1 LIENI
6 VSTPPALNSK
16 RLFSITEG
24 VILFSLVTYAV
35 FAPHSIAV
43 TQAAFLIGLFAW
55 GIQLVASGK
64 LSQKRTPIDIAIFGF
79 FACCVLSSFFSYDPL
94 VSIKGLKSPAL
105 FFAFYFVCNKVTTLK
120 LARFLA
126 FAIVASCLVNVA
138 YSAGQIA
145 VGRGLRIDSI
155 EADSPLARTGLRV
168 GDVLLEAD
176 GKQVT
181 TLEEML
187 QIADTQRGRIPIK
200 YQRNES
206 LVEGTV
212 SRRAVRKADDEGAG
226 RLGITVSPGRNF
238 RVTGLYSHYETYA
251 EVLQLIAALAIGLL
265 IAHPVKRSGRAWFLA
280 VSVLLITITLLLTST
295 RAAMIGL
302 AAAAAAMALASSRK
316 RTVAIAILAIVVMA
330 PAAMF
335 AIERSRGSILFDPQ
349 EGSTAYRLEV
359 WREAL
364 GLIKDHPLLGI
375 GKGSE
380 ARLKEQLGLYDDG
393 RLPPGHFHS
402 TPIQIAAWWGLPA
415 LVFYF
420 SLMAILI
427 AEAWRLSRR
436 LKEQNRHGAWGISI
450 GVLGALVAFNVSSL
464 VHFNFGDGEVVMMI
478 WLLTGLLLAVRR
490 IVSETSDETRTTPTL
505 SQTAEED
512 LGRSRPREL
521 KVASGSSAQAAGA
534 RPNS

>member
-1 LIENI
+1 
-6 VSTPPALNSK
+6 
-16 RLFSITEG
+16 
-24 VILFSLVTYAV
+24 VTYAV

-43 TQAAFLIGLFAW
+43 TQAAFLIGLLAW
-55 GIQLVASGK
+55 GVQLVAAGR

-79 FACCVLSSFFSYDPL
+79 FACCVLSSFFSYDPM

-145 VGRGLRIDSI
+145 VGRGLRIDGI
-155 EADSPLARTGLRV
+155 EAGRPLARAGVRV

-176 GKQVT
+176 GKKVS
-181 TLEEML
+181 TLEDLL
-187 QIADTQRGRIPIK
+187 QTADSGRGRIQIK
-200 YQRNES
+200 YQRNEA
-206 LVEGTV
+206 LLEGSV
-212 SRRAVRKADDEGAG
+212 SRRAIRKADDEGG
-226 RLGITVSPGRNF
+226 GGLGITVSPGRNF

-265 IAHPVKRSGRAWFLA
+265 IAHPAKRSGTAWFLA
-280 VSVLLITITLLLTST
+280 VSILLTTTTLLLTST
-295 RAAMIGL
+295 RATMIGL
-302 AAAAAAMALASSRK
+302 AAAAAAMALASSR
-316 RTVAIAILAIVVMA
+316 RRAFAVAILAIVIMA
-330 PAAMF
+330 PAAMM

-380 ARLKEQLGLYDDG
+380 GKLKEKLGLYDDG

-402 TPIQIAAWWGLPA
+402 TPIQVATWWGLPA
-415 LVFYF
+415 LAFYF
-420 SLMAILI
+420 SLMSILI

-436 LKEQNRHGAWGISI
+436 LKEQNRPGAWGISI

-478 WLLTGLLLAVRR
+478 WLLTGLLFAVRR
-490 IVSETSDETRTTPTL
+490 IVSETSDGQRTTTAL
-505 SQTAEED
+505 SQAAEVG
-512 LGRSRPREL
+512 LHRSRPREL